1 MEALEKKPNIVLRFM
16 RGMAGFFWGVI
27 GFFTGLP
34 GAVYALGVLLI
45 QFMKWSRLEFLY
57 WFRLF
62 LYTSRNFLRLEA
74 LLTVVGAVLF
84 FGYVI
89 TNDLAQNGE
98 LLIYYSYIY
107 FSVVMVLL
115 AMNVLPRE
123 RENGTLEIL
132 WSQPLRRSS
141 IIVVQLITLSIWMFV
156 LNLIWLG
163 FIQYFTA
170 YPEGKWILLILVWTT
185 TIGVG
190 ALTLLVSTFCRHS
203 IATGLVMMLI
213 LGLHFYWLTS
223 IGPVQF
229 FFIPT
234 NLELMIN
241 PPATSTPS
249 FGGGNFGGGR
259 GNFGGGN
266 NFGGGSGGAS
276 FLVSFSA
283 FTAIYFD
290 MMFNRITLIVTVG
303 FILDFLFRR
312 LRRTAEW
319 FT

>member
-1 MEALEKKPNIVLRFM
+1 MTPMEALEKKPNRFRKVLQ
-16 RGMAGFFWGVI
+16 GFV
-27 GFFTGLP
+27 GFFTGIP
-34 GAVYALGVLLI
+34 GALYALGILI
-45 QFMKWSRLEFLY
+45 WQFLKWSRLESAY

-89 TNDLAQNGE
+89 TNDLAQSGE
-98 LLIYYSYIY
+98 ALIYYSYIY

-123 RENGTLEIL
+123 REIGTLEIL

-141 IIVVQLITLSIWMFV
+141 MVVVQLLTLSVWMLV

-170 YPEGKWILLILVWTT
+170 YPEGKWILLLLVWTT
-185 TIGVG
+185 TVSVG
-190 ALTLLVSTFCRHS
+190 ALTLLISTFCRHS
-203 IATGLVMMLI
+203 IATGLVMMLL

-223 IGPVQF
+223 LGPVQF
-229 FFIPT
+229 FYIP
-234 NLELMIN
+234 LDLVGLID
-241 PPATSTPS
+241 PAQAAPRG
-249 FGGGNFGGGR
+249 FGGR
-259 GNFGGGN
+259 G
-266 NFGGGSGGAS
+266 GSSNSGW
-276 FLVSFSA
+276 
-283 FTAIYFD
+283 FD
-290 MMFNRITLIVTVG
+290 LMFNRITLIVTVG

>member
-1 MEALEKKPNIVLRFM
+1 MTPMEAVEKKPNRF
-16 RGMAGFFWGVI
+16 RRILQGFV
-27 GFFTGLP
+27 GFFTGIP
-34 GAVYALGVLLI
+34 GALYALGILI
-45 QFMKWSRLEFLY
+45 WQFLKWSRLESAY

-89 TNDLAQNGE
+89 TNDLAQSGE
-98 LLIYYSYIY
+98 ALIYYSYIY

-123 RENGTLEIL
+123 REIGTLEIL

-141 IIVVQLITLSIWMFV
+141 MAVVQLLTLSVWMLV

-185 TIGVG
+185 TVSVG
-190 ALTLLVSTFCRHS
+190 ALTLLISTFCRHS
-203 IATGLVMMLI
+203 IATGLVMMLL

-223 IGPVQF
+223 IGPIQF
-229 FFIPT
+229 YFIPG
-234 NLELMIN
+234 NLEQMIN
-241 PPATSTPS
+241 PESVSTP
-249 FGGGNFGGGR
+249 NFGGGR
-259 GNFGGGN
+259 GNFGGGR
-266 NFGGGSGGAS
+266 GGFNGGGAS
-276 FLVSFSA
+276 FS
-283 FTAIYFD
+283 AIYFD
-290 MMFNRITLIVTVG
+290 LMFNRITLMVTVG
-303 FILDFLFRR
+303 FIFDFLFRR